1 MNPLTWLRTALLLR
15 REKPDAVIF
24 VWWVWVWALPYL
36 VLLALLPKRTRV
48 ILQCHN
54 IGDKEPAAWK
64 RMLTNLVL
72 RRGDVLVVHAKTE
85 AEDAARRARRPAP
98 RVSVPTRARPFLP
111 GPRASGRRAIPVTR
125 STDATRETLGPD
137 GNVALFFGHVRPF
150 KGLDIALRAW
160 RELKT
165 DVTLVVAGE
174 AWWKGEEEYRA
185 LAQGLH
191 ERPLRLP
198 LHPRRRD
205 RHVLCRG
212 RRRARAVPHRG
223 AERRR
228 ADGVPLRAARH
239 RHERRRAAGDHRGRG
254 ATGCSSRRRIPR
266 RWRAPSTRSSPRD
279 DRATM
284 ERHAA
289 AAARKYSWEEYGAL
303 IEALA
308 GRRMKF
314 SPSRIKVGLEL
325 TSKCNLRC
333 GMCPLPVLRRPYED
347 MDWPLVEKAEREI
360 HGLGL
365 KLKWLHEMGE
375 PLLYSRIDD
384 AIRLFPEAS
393 LSTNGLVLTPEVG
406 AKLLATPLKR
416 IRICVDSINPKVYPQ
431 LRTGGDFDKLVDLTR
446 KFLVQAK
453 GAPMRIEI
461 QKMRSRLTL
470 EETVDD
476 FRKLFDLKQYKNAR
490 VIEKTCEALDVN
502 EETDLHG
509 KFYGCVQGAF
519 FTWVVVFADGRVTHC
534 CYDAHGDQVMGDLKT
549 HSLREI
555 IDGDRMAAMQDAFNR
570 RDFTEPPALRRMLQ
584 ARRRVARLQRRADAR
599 AEPART
605 SPRMWCAR

>member
-1 MNPLTWLRTALLLR
+1 
-15 REKPDAVIF
+15 
-24 VWWVWVWALPYL
+24 
-36 VLLALLPKRTRV
+36 
-48 ILQCHN
+48 
-54 IGDKEPAAWK
+54 
-64 RMLTNLVL
+64 
-72 RRGDVLVVHAKTE
+72 
-85 AEDAARRARRPAP
+85 
-98 RVSVPTRARPFLP
+98 
-111 GPRASGRRAIPVTR
+111 
-125 STDATRETLGPD
+125 
-137 GNVALFFGHVRPF
+137 
-150 KGLDIALRAW
+150 
-160 RELKT
+160 
-165 DVTLVVAGE
+165 
-174 AWWKGEEEYRA
+174 
-185 LAQGLH
+185 
-191 ERPLRLP
+191 
-198 LHPRRRD
+198 
-205 RHVLCRG
+205 
-212 RRRARAVPHRG
+212 
-223 AERRR
+223 
-228 ADGVPLRAARH
+228 
-239 RHERRRAAGDHRGRG
+239 
-254 ATGCSSRRRIPR
+254 
-266 RWRAPSTRSSPRD
+266 
-279 DRATM
+279 
-284 ERHAA
+284 
-289 AAARKYSWEEYGAL
+289 
-303 IEALA
+303 
-308 GRRMKF
+308 MKF

-347 MDWPLVEKAEREI
+347 MAWPLVEKAEREI

-431 LRTGGDFDKLVDLTR
+431 LRTGGDFDKLVDLTK

-453 GAPMRIEI
+453 GAPLRIEI
-461 QKMRSRLTL
+461 QKMRSRMTL

-476 FRKLFDLKQYKNAR
+476 FRTLFDLRQYKNAR

-555 IDGDRMAAMQDAFNR
+555 IDGDRMALMQDAFKR
-570 RDFTEPPALRRMLQ
+570 RDFTNLPRCGECFKHGGESHAFNDALTKVQNLPN
-584 ARRRVARLQRRADAR
+584 VAKDVVRKVIDLRYR
-599 AEPART
+599 
-605 SPRMWCAR
+605 